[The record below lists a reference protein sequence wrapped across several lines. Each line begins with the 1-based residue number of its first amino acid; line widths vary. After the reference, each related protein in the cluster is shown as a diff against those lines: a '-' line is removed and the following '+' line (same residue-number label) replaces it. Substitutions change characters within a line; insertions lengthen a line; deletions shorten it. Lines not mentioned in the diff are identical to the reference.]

1 MMRHIYNNNFRQQY
15 VGNELRHLETIVKFY
30 KQKHRQVIGKMQED
44 KWGEIKQPV
53 SNMKDL
59 QMESFIAIR
68 TKHWWIIQVKTKDYL
83 TRLQKRHFIGIK
95 R

>member
-44 KWGEIKQPV
+44 K
-53 SNMKDL
+53 
-59 QMESFIAIR
+59 
-68 TKHWWIIQVKTKDYL
+68 
-83 TRLQKRHFIGIK
+83 
-95 R
+95 